1 VSAVDHG
8 SLLVGTIG
16 SNIEVFGVEVGTLSY
31 TRKKSRGIC
40 GYKFHSFIFWKYHWI
55 ISLKFLN

>member
-1 VSAVDHG
+1 VSGVDHA

-31 TRKKSRGIC
+31 TRKKSCGIC
-40 GYKFHSFIFWKYHWI
+40 GHKFYSFIFGSI
-55 ISLKFLN
+55 TGL